1 LKALII
7 DDETLARKRVI
18 NLLNKVPEIEVLGE
32 CANGKSAVA
41 QINSQRPDLIF
52 LDLQMKDMDGFEVLD
67 RISVSPR
74 PLVVLLT
81 AQNPDASK
89 AFEANACDLLLKPFK
104 DERFYKSIS
113 KILSTLPQEELDL
126 DEKMQSLL
134 GFYNNRSTGTIFKI
148 PVKQGNKT
156 ILLDPQDILYIISSG
171 CYAEIYTSDK
181 KFLLRESLC
190 ALDEILNPDVFF
202 RIHRSAIVNLD
213 HVKEL
218 VHSEYGEID
227 AKMADGRLLHTSK
240 AQKKPF
246 LERLGI

>member
-7 DDETLARKRVI
+7 DDEALARKRVI

-32 CANGKSAVA
+32 CSSGISAVE
-41 QINSQRPDLIF
+41 QINSLKPQVIF
-52 LDLQMKDMDGFEVLD
+52 LDLELKDMDGFSVLD
-67 RISVSPR
+67 KIRVVPR
-74 PLVVLLT
+74 PVIILLSANT
-81 AQNPDASK
+81 PDACK
-89 AFEANACDLLLKPFK
+89 AFDANACDLLLKPFK
-104 DERFYKSIS
+104 EERFYKTVS
-113 KILSTLPQEELDL
+113 KILNTGLPKELDI
-126 DEKMQSLL
+126 DEKIQNLL

-148 PVKQGNKT
+148 PVKQGNTT
-156 ILLDPQDILYIISSG
+156 ILLDPRDILYIISSG
-171 CYAEIYTSDK
+171 CYAEIYTPNHK
-181 KFLLRESLC
+181 YLLRESLC
-190 ALDEILNPDVFF
+190 ALDEILDPNLFF

-246 LERLGI
+246 LEKLGI